1 MSTVTLQAK
10 KTERLHRPFQ
20 VFGLLGLLCLVAA
33 SLVGGAQTPPT
44 GDWVL
49 RKVDDNRV
57 TGNKVVLSE
66 MVIHGRRGSRTI
78 KAKSWIQGE
87 DKSFSEYLDPPR
99 ERGIKM
105 LKLGDQLWTYYPST
119 DRTILIAGHMLR
131 QSVMGSDLSY
141 EDMMEDPVLAR
152 SYEAKVGGEQDIG
165 GRACWVLELT
175 AKKSDVAYFSRKLW
189 VDQERFVVL
198 REERFARGGKLL
210 KTADVRSVRQV
221 QGRWIPDRLLFKD
234 VLQTGEGTEFALSE
248 IELDAAIPETVF
260 SKASLKK

>member
-1 MSTVTLQAK
+1 MFLVLG
-10 KTERLHRPFQ
+10 F
-20 VFGLLGLLCLVAA
+20 LGLLCLVAA
-33 SLVGGAQTPPT
+33 SLVGGAQTLPS

-49 RKVDDNRV
+49 KRVDDNRV

-66 MVIHGRRGSRTI
+66 MVIHGRRVSRTI
-78 KAKSWIQGE
+78 KARSWIQGE

-99 ERGIKM
+99 ERGVKM

-141 EDMMEDPVLAR
+141 EDMMEDPVLGR
-152 SYEAKVGGEQDIG
+152 SYDAKVDGEETVG
-165 GRACWVLELT
+165 ERACWVLQLT
-175 AKKSDVAYFSRKLW
+175 AKKADVAYYSRKLW
-189 VDQERFVVL
+189 VDKDRFVAL

-221 QGRWIPDRLLFKD
+221 QGRWIPDRILFKD
-234 VLQTGEGTEFALSE
+234 VLQNGEGTEFALSD
-248 IELDAAIPETVF
+248 IQLDVAIPETVF